1 MDSKKRHELE
11 SNDLREFLDNFK
23 DFWDKNG
30 NTILITLI
38 VVVGGYTA
46 WNFYKKNKIEKNES
60 AVMALSE
67 ATNGAY
73 LMSVAEEHP
82 SVRHIAWQRAG
93 DAYLEE
99 ARAAAVKGEDADVP
113 KLLDSAAAAY
123 QRVVDDEGFAAEFR
137 INAMLGLA
145 TTSEMRGEWDKAKG
159 FYDRAYDL
167 AGDQFV
173 RLAVL
178 AETGRDGLDD
188 LRHPIPFGPEIPDNP
203 ADFGTPA
210 DPNDLTGD
218 GIPDLP
224 GETPGGDPL
233 FPNGPVLPDPLGGD
247 DAEDPASGFDPLLV
261 PGGGE

>member
-11 SNDLREFLDNFK
+11 TNDLREFLDNFK

-30 NTILITLI
+30 NSILITLI

-46 WNFYKKNKIEKNES
+46 WNFYKKNKVEKVES

-99 ARAAAVKGEDADVP
+99 ARAAAIKGEDGDVP
-113 KLLDSAAAAY
+113 KLLDSAASAY
-123 QRVVDDEGFAAEFR
+123 QRVVDDEDHAPEFR
-137 INAMLGLA
+137 INALLGLA
-145 TTSEMRGEWDKAKG
+145 TTAEMRDKWDEAKG

-178 AETGRDGLDD
+178 AQTGRDGLDD
-188 LRHPIPFGPEIPDNP
+188 LRHPIAFGPDLPDNP
-203 ADFGTPA
+203 ADLGLPM

-224 GETPGGDPL
+224 GQTPGVDPL
-233 FPNGPVLPDPLGGD
+233 FPDGPILPDPVDGD
-247 DAEDPASGFDPLLV
+247 SDTPTPGFDPLLQ
-261 PGGGE
+261 PNGDE